1 MTSNAQI
8 PVLVVCGPTAS
19 GKSNLALDIAIAFGG
34 TVINADSMQVYREL
48 RILTARPSPTDEAQ
62 APHHL
67 YGIASITDTF
77 SAGRW
82 QPLAEQAIGEANK
95 AGSLPIVCGGTGLY
109 LKALM
114 EGLSPMP
121 EIPADIRAQV
131 RQQMAAK
138 GSLHCH
144 QLLADCDPASA
155 ARLASGDTQ
164 RIARALEVYE
174 ATGKPLSAWQAEAPI
189 GPDPDWRFST
199 ILIAPPRA
207 ETNAAI
213 EQRFDKMIN
222 AGALEE
228 VRTIADLDVE
238 LPALKALGVPHLR
251 RHLAGDI
258 SLEEAAARSKTATR
272 QFAKRQMTWF
282 KNQIIADK
290 TLPAQYLK
298 SFSDEIFSF
307 IRSFLLTDSG

>member
-1 MTSNAQI
+1 M
-8 PVLVVCGPTAS
+8 
-19 GKSNLALDIAIAFGG
+19 
-34 TVINADSMQVYREL
+34 
-48 RILTARPSPTDEAQ
+48 
-62 APHHL
+62 
-67 YGIASITDTF
+67 
-77 SAGRW
+77 
-82 QPLAEQAIGEANK
+82 
-95 AGSLPIVCGGTGLY
+95 
-109 LKALM
+109 
-114 EGLSPMP
+114 
-121 EIPADIRAQV
+121 
-131 RQQMAAK
+131 
-138 GSLHCH
+138 
-144 QLLADCDPASA
+144 LADCDPASA

-199 ILIAPPRA
+199 PSRRPG

-258 SLEEAAARSKTATR
+258 SSRRPPRCKTATR
-272 QFAKRQMTWF
+272 HPKRQMTWF

-298 SFSDEIFSF
+298 VLVMKSFYSQFFVDRLRLTSYRALRVGFCARTPGKGILQVDYGPAAAAPPSDLWSKTDGDKKNHD
-307 IRSFLLTDSG
+307 RCGRNYSFLDRSGC

>member
-1 MTSNAQI
+1 MTSNAQN

-67 YGIASITDTF
+67 YGIASIADTF

-82 QPLAEQAIGEANK
+82 QPLAKQAIGEANK

-131 RQQMAAK
+131 RQRMAAE

-174 ATGKPLSAWQAEAPI
+174 ATGKPLSVWQAEPPI
-189 GPDPDWRFST
+189 GPDPAWRFST

-213 EQRFDKMIN
+213 EQRFDKMID

-228 VRTIADLDVE
+228 VRTIADLDAE

-258 SLEEAAARSKTATR
+258 SLEEAAAHSKTATR

>member
-1 MTSNAQI
+1 MTSNAQN

-34 TVINADSMQVYREL
+34 TVINADSMQLYREL

-67 YGIASITDTF
+67 YGIASIADTF

-82 QPLAEQAIGEANK
+82 KPLAEQAIGEANK

-121 EIPADIRAQV
+121 EIPADIRAKV
-131 RQQMAAK
+131 RQRMAAE

-189 GPDPDWRFST
+189 GPDPAWRFST

-290 TLPAQYLK
+290 TLPAQYLG

>member
-1 MTSNAQI
+1 MTSNSQN

-48 RILTARPSPTDEAQ
+48 PILTARPSPTDEAQ
-62 APHHL
+62 APHRL
-67 YGIASITDTF
+67 YGIASIADAF
-77 SAGRW
+77 SVGRW
-82 QPLAEQAIGEANK
+82 QPLAEQAIVEANK

-121 EIPADIRAQV
+121 EIPADIRSQV
-131 RQQMAAK
+131 RQRMAAE
-138 GSLHCH
+138 GSLQCH

-155 ARLASGDTQ
+155 ARLAPGDTQ

-174 ATGKPLSAWQAEAPI
+174 ATGKSLSAWQAKAPT
-189 GPDPDWRFST
+189 GPDPSWRFST

-207 ETNAAI
+207 KINAAI
-213 EQRFDKMIN
+213 EQRFDKMID

-228 VRTIADLDVE
+228 VRTIADLDAE
-238 LPALKALGVPHLR
+238 LPALRALGVPHLR

>member
-67 YGIASITDTF
+67 YGIASIADTF

-228 VRTIADLDVE
+228 VRKIADLDVE

>member
-1 MTSNAQI
+1 MTSNAQN

-67 YGIASITDTF
+67 YGIASIADTF

-82 QPLAEQAIGEANK
+82 QPLAKQAIGEANK

-131 RQQMAAK
+131 RQRMAAE

-189 GPDPDWRFST
+189 GPDPAWRFST

-290 TLPAQYLK
+290 TLPAQYLE

-307 IRSFLLTDSG
+307 IRSLLLTDSG

>member
-1 MTSNAQI
+1 MPS
-8 PVLVVCGPTAS
+8 
-19 GKSNLALDIAIAFGG
+19 IAGG
-34 TVINADSMQVYREL
+34 LRSCLRNTV
-48 RILTARPSPTDEAQ
+48 
-62 APHHL
+62 
-67 YGIASITDTF
+67 GI
-77 SAGRW
+77 R
-82 QPLAEQAIGEANK
+82 
-95 AGSLPIVCGGTGLY
+95 
-109 LKALM
+109 
-114 EGLSPMP
+114 
-121 EIPADIRAQV
+121 
-131 RQQMAAK
+131 
-138 GSLHCH
+138 
-144 QLLADCDPASA
+144 
-155 ARLASGDTQ
+155 DTQ
-164 RIARALEVYE
+164 RIARALR
-174 ATGKPLSAWQAEAPI
+174 SRSHWQAIERLAGEAPI
-189 GPDPDWRFST
+189 GPDPAWRFST

-290 TLPAQYLK
+290 TLPAQYLE
-298 SFSDEIFSF
+298 SFRDEIFSF